1 MAHGY
6 LSGHMAAAPSTNPWA
21 KASRQR
27 PDPCEGDCTP
37 RCPACGGLKCSC
49 RPRFFP
55 GQLLTDRELNGL
67 EQYVIDKNRLHNR
80 YLHGWGV
87 ACGLEV
93 TCDNCDSGHVVVR
106 AGYAVA
112 PCGDD
117 IVLCS
122 DQSVDVCALINS
134 CDPRPSDCDDP
145 YDQPARDCA
154 GGEKEWV
161 LAVCYDERPV
171 RGITAQLGA
180 GDSACGGSCHCGGS
194 GGCGCNGERTSG
206 GEHGSGCSC
215 GASGAGRTTAVRGH
229 KPQCE
234 PTQICEGYR
243 FVAYPLPKAGRGPV
257 PGGDNQ
263 RDYLWAWLYANRSK
277 FGPLIDRVL
286 CCATKAME
294 LRQSIREGATL
305 TGAAGLAVYSDY
317 AEALAELADDFAIHR
332 CSFVREARDL
342 RDQARAAR
350 KSAAGVTPA
359 AAITQLNLPSRIRAL
374 DDLWLQ
380 IVSECV
386 CSALLPAC
394 PSPATTNCVP
404 LAVVTIDPDDDCRIV
419 DICNWSQRR
428 ILITWP
434 TVTYWLSWLP
444 WGRLLGWVQKLCCGT
459 EGGRDAYLMLA
470 LMFNAIFSQGATR
483 TKAAAF
489 VAGAPAPEEAAMH
502 EAGGPSAAA
511 GAADKD
517 PMDAA
522 FEADDLLGHML
533 DEVDRIS
540 REGPESTA
548 SPAWA
553 GIAARVLDG
562 TILAPGPAR
571 GATVE
576 PDVAEL
582 VRRLDQAEKTI
593 KEQGR
598 KITNL
603 SKKGGTG

>member
-1 MAHGY
+1 MANGH
-6 LSGHMAAAPSTNPWA
+6 LSGHMAAAPSTSPWA

-27 PDPCEGDCTP
+27 SDPCEGDCTP
-37 RCPACGGLKCSC
+37 RCPACGGLNCSC

-67 EQYVIDKNRLHNR
+67 EQYVVDKNRLHNR

-106 AGYAVA
+106 SGYAVA

-122 DQSVDVCALINS
+122 DQSVDVCALINA
-134 CDPRPSDCDDP
+134 CEPRPNDCDP

-154 GGEKEWV
+154 GGEKDWV

-180 GDSACGGSCHCGGS
+180 GDSPGCGSCRCGGSR
-194 GGCGCNGERTSG
+194 GCGCNGERTSG
-206 GEHGSGCSC
+206 GEHGSGCNC
-215 GASGAGRTTAVRGH
+215 GSSAAGRTTAVRGH

-243 FVAYPLPKAGRGPV
+243 FVVYPLPKAGRGPV

-305 TGAAGLAVYSDY
+305 TGAAGLAIYTDY
-317 AEALAELADDFAIHR
+317 AEALAELADDFASQR
-332 CSFVREARDL
+332 CSFVKEARDL
-342 RDQARAAR
+342 RDQARVAR
-350 KSAAGVTPA
+350 ISASGGGARA
-359 AAITQLNLPSRIRAL
+359 AAITQLDLSSRVRAL

-394 PSPATTNCVP
+394 PPPATTNCVP
-404 LAVVTIDPDDDCRIV
+404 LAVDPDDDCRIV

-444 WGRLLGWVQKLCCGT
+444 WGRLLSWVQKLCCGT
-459 EGGRDAYLMLA
+459 EGGRDAYLLLA
-470 LMFNAIFSQGATR
+470 LMFNSIFSQGATR

-489 VAGAPAPEEAAMH
+489 VAEAPAMGEAAMH
-502 EAGGPSAAA
+502 EAGEPSAK
-511 GAADKD
+511 AADKD
-517 PMDAA
+517 PLDAA

-533 DEVDRIS
+533 AEVDRIS
-540 REGPESTA
+540 REGPEATG

-562 TILAPGPAR
+562 TILAPR
-571 GATVE
+571 ATR
-576 PDVAEL
+576 DTNVAEL
-582 VRRLDQAEKTI
+582 TRRLDLAEKTI
-593 KEQGR
+593 RDQGR
-598 KITNL
+598 RITTL